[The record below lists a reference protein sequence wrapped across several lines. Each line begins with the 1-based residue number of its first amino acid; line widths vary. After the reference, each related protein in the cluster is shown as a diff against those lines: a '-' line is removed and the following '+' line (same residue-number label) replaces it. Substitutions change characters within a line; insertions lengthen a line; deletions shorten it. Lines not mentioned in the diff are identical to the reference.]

1 MSAVWDGHI
10 AAPFEMRGRQRT
22 IAACDADAARSLAPW
37 SLDAEDKAVAAW
49 NAVKTITPEI
59 ARQERRAVEEMIEHL
74 LALRGI
80 KHGRGEG

>member
-37 SLDAEDKAVAAW
+37 SQDREDTVLQAWKHGLRVDREAAAQEWRMVDAL
-49 NAVKTITPEI
+49 
-59 ARQERRAVEEMIEHL
+59 IEHL
-74 LALRGI
+74 QSVREA
-80 KHGRGEG
+80 